1 MSELKK
7 TLGPVS
13 GAALMLNIVIGAGLL
28 TLPGLAAQAAGPL
41 AIYSWAVCAV
51 AAVPLLIVFIIMG
64 RRYPDAGG
72 IAHFAELAFGRYGYI
87 AASLLFLGAV
97 IFGLPA
103 IAMTGGHYLASVIDV
118 DPALAAMALLLAG
131 AACQTASPQKA
142 SKIATAIASTVIF
155 ALLGTI
161 AVGYWGVDF
170 ASAPMRLS
178 LPFIHDIPL
187 IMAPVLMIFFAFTG
201 WEVAAGISEE
211 FKNPKR
217 DFPIAMI
224 LSFAATITLYMLMA
238 LLVQM
243 SPAVGNSE
251 AAFAVL
257 IGTVLGPWGQI
268 AVALI
273 AGLIILSNL
282 MGAIWAVSRMIYALS
297 RQEVLPVALTLDDAG
312 RPLSAVAMLV
322 AALACV
328 LLLDFAGL
336 LSISDML
343 HMAGQNFLLLYGV
356 GAMALLV
363 LVRDFA
369 CRAIAMVALLIV
381 GALMV
386 FVGDFIGYPVALC
399 LLAALIW
406 WAQRKNTAPIV
417 TSAPG

>member
-41 AIYSWAVCAV
+41 AIYSWAVCAI

-103 IAMTGGHYLASVIDV
+103 IAMTGGYYLASVIDV
-118 DPALAAMALLLAG
+118 DPALAALVLLLAG
-131 AACQTASPQKA
+131 AVCQTASPQKA

-155 ALLGTI
+155 VLLGMI

-170 ASAPMRLS
+170 TSAPVGLS

-238 LLVQM
+238 FLINV
-243 SPAVGNSE
+243 SPTVGNSE

-257 IGTVLGPWGQI
+257 IGNVLGPWGQN

-297 RQEVLPVALTLDDAG
+297 RQQVLPVMLTVDEAG
-312 RPLSAVAMLV
+312 RPLGAVALLV
-322 AALACV
+322 VALALV
-328 LLLDFAGL
+328 LLLDYANL

-356 GAMALLV
+356 GAMALMV
-363 LVRDFA
+363 LVRNVA
-369 CRAIAMVALLIV
+369 SRVIALIAFMIVA
-381 GALMV
+381 ALMIY
-386 FVGDFIGYPVALC
+386 VGDFIGYPAALC
-399 LLAALIW
+399 LLAVLIW
-406 WAQRKNTAPIV
+406 RMQRKNAQPVV
-417 TSAPG
+417 TGAPG